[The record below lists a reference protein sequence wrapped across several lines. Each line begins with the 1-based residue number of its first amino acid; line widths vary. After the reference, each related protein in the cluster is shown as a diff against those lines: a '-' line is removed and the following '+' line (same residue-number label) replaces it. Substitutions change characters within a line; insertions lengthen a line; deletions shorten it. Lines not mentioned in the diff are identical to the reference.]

1 MRDFVWA
8 RVVWASV
15 DLVAR
20 AGLPVE
26 PLFEGLAFD
35 AKTVRS
41 MDRVSWDDYCAIV
54 EAVERVAGG
63 PDACA
68 ALLATS
74 YHQVIP
80 EVRHVAGA
88 LASPKQLLRF
98 TTEVMMRVLTPPVYG
113 RIVDRGRDDVRV
125 DVHIA
130 PGARPCAAYLRGSRG
145 AIAGMPC
152 HLGLAPADVEAHV
165 HESGREATYFVKL
178 PPSRTVASRVGRRVK
193 RFVSWV
199 TLGVDDGGEISMALS
214 YSPSGEPPDDASH
227 GEEPLTAKQRAV
239 LTQVTAG
246 FSNKEIATSL
256 GCAENTVEYHVTT
269 LLKRFGVRSRAELL
283 AKVLAKSRRGP
294 PDAPSQ

>member
-15 DLVAR
+15 DVVAR

-26 PLFEGLAFD
+26 PLFEGLPFD
-35 AKTVRS
+35 AKSVRA

-74 YHQVIP
+74 YHQVLP
-80 EVRHVAGA
+80 EVRHIAGA
-88 LASPKQLLRF
+88 IASPRQLLRF
-98 TTEVMMRVLTPPVYG
+98 TTEVMMRVLTPPIHG
-113 RIVDRGRDDVRV
+113 HIVDLGRDEVRI

-130 PGARPCAAYLRGSRG
+130 PGARACAAYLRGSRG
-145 AIAGMPC
+145 AIAGIPG
-152 HLGLAPADVEAHV
+152 HLGLPPAKVEARV
-165 HESGREATYFVKL
+165 HESGREATYLVTL
-178 PPSRTVASRVGRRVK
+178 PPSRTVAARVSRRVK

-199 TLGVDDGGEISMALS
+199 ALGRDDGGEISMAFA
-214 YSPSGEPPDDASH
+214 YAPTDASPDDGEPDAAALTPKQH
-227 GEEPLTAKQRAV
+227 AVLRHLTAG
-239 LTQVTAG
+239 L
-246 FSNKEIATSL
+246 SNKEIAASL

-269 LLKRFGVRSRAELL
+269 LLKRFQVRSRAELL
-283 AKVLAKSRRGP
+283 AKALARSQPGP
-294 PDAPSQ
+294 AG